1 MGDVAMTVPVLSA
14 FSKAHPKIKLTVLT
28 KKQFAPLFRDLKM
41 ATVFAA
47 DFNTAHKGI
56 FGLYRLSKRLRN
68 TQIEAVA
75 DLHNVLRTKILKL
88 FLSGIKFAQIDK
100 GRAEKK
106 ALITGKIVAPL
117 RTTSQRYL
125 DVFKSLG
132 FHFEIDNPSFLA
144 PKPLESSIKKILG
157 EFSSIIGIAPFAAYA
172 SKTYPISQM
181 DQVIFELQKQTKI
194 LLFGGG
200 AKETKQLEAI
210 ATKYTNVC
218 CVAGK
223 FNLDQELDIIS
234 NLKVMLSM
242 DSSNGHIAAMLGVK
256 VVTLWGVTHPFA
268 GFAPFHQLETN
279 NILSNL
285 ETYSKI
291 PTSIYGNTYPEGYE
305 FAMQTISVEDIIKTI
320 QDNL

>member
-125 DVFKSLG
+125 DVFRSLG
-132 FHFEIDNPSFLA
+132 FDFEIDNPSFLA

>member
-125 DVFKSLG
+125 DVFRSLG
-132 FHFEIDNPSFLA
+132 FDFEIDNPSFLA

-210 ATKYTNVC
+210 ATKYTNVG